1 MTICDRT
8 GKRAHPRSRGENN
21 RRTAKR
27 VDDLG
32 SSPLTR
38 GKQAPGHDHHRIAGL
53 IPAHAGKTVDSH
65 RCLSFCWA
73 HPRSRGEN
81 NQPQP
86 GPKNHPGSSPLTRGK
101 RPSGAQ
107 GLVEGGLIPAH
118 AGKTTNLSPVQK
130 TTPAHPRS
138 RGENGHPERR
148 VLWKVGSS
156 PLTRGK
162 PERPVRPIPQRRLIP
177 AHAGKTEPICVLR
190 GIGAAHPRSRGENVT
205 RPREASVV
213 CGSSPLTRGKR
224 LRGLEGRLGD
234 RLIPAH
240 AGKTP

>member
-1 MTICDRT
+1 MTW
-8 GKRAHPRSRGENN
+8 AHPRSRGEN
-21 RRTAKR
+21 KR
-27 VDDLG
+27 PAMTTIGSLG

-38 GKQAPGHDHHRIAGL
+38 GKLLIRI
-53 IPAHAGKTVDSH
+53 VVS
-65 RCLSFCWA
+65 LS
-73 HPRSRGEN
+73 
-81 NQPQP
+81 
-86 GPKNHPGSSPLTRGK
+86 
-101 RPSGAQ
+101 
-107 GLVEGGLIPAH
+107 VGLIPAH